1 MDIVKPPEPLQFSGN
16 LRRNW
21 HTFKQK
27 LELFFTATPTTPP
40 RSEAAKTAI
49 LLSAAGEEALDVYN
63 NFSFEAGESKEDYQ
77 TVLRKFEAYCV
88 DEGNEVYERH
98 VFRLRVQDEGE
109 PFEQY
114 LRQLKKQAK
123 LCNFGTLEESMIRDQ
138 VVFGTNNPKIREKML
153 REKDLTLQK
162 AEQMCKAAEVSA
174 RQNAAWSNDTLQVD
188 YAHKREHDRKPFR
201 CRQCNRAHAQ
211 GDCPAYGKICYACK
225 KPNHFAVC
233 CRRRQSR
240 QVDEVKEDKMEDGFD
255 ILDIGVCGISD
266 GAGADWTVSG
276 NIRGKEIRFK
286 VDTGSQANI
295 VPVTLYRRLK
305 NTASLQKSTAV
316 LKAYNGSAIKHVGVD
331 REILVLNGVAHVVTF
346 FVVKK
351 GRQAIL
357 GLQTCQQFGL
367 VPKAVDSVEWNETAP
382 EKAFPDLFQ
391 GTGCVGRQYRM
402 VLRADAV
409 PVVHPARRVPLAL
422 RDPLRQE
429 LERMEKAAIIKKVD
443 EPTEWF
449 VPGKDLL
456 LADMLSRAPV
466 PTQASSASS
475 EADCDIH
482 AVQVVS
488 SIVSTPMKERLE
500 KEIRDDPYLSEKM
513 AALRANCC
521 KADASAL
528 PCLNTTRIPVSQCE
542 SIANLRGERYCHLSK
557 RAVQFVC
564 TATTGHA
571 QQQ

>member
-1 MDIVKPPEPLQFSGN
+1 MLSAD
-16 LRRNW
+16 
-21 HTFKQK
+21 
-27 LELFFTATPTTPP
+27 ATGLT
-40 RSEAAKTAI
+40 SEAAKTAI

-63 NFSFEAGESKEDYQ
+63 NFSFEA
-77 TVLRKFEAYCV
+77 
-88 DEGNEVYERH
+88 
-98 VFRLRVQDEGE
+98 
-109 PFEQY
+109 
-114 LRQLKKQAK
+114 
-123 LCNFGTLEESMIRDQ
+123 
-138 VVFGTNNPKIREKML
+138 
-153 REKDLTLQK
+153 
-162 AEQMCKAAEVSA
+162 
-174 RQNAAWSNDTLQVD
+174 
-188 YAHKREHDRKPFR
+188 
-201 CRQCNRAHAQ
+201 
-211 GDCPAYGKICYACK
+211 
-225 KPNHFAVC
+225 
-233 CRRRQSR
+233 
-240 QVDEVKEDKMEDGFD
+240 
-255 ILDIGVCGISD
+255 
-266 GAGADWTVSG
+266 
-276 NIRGKEIRFK
+276 
-286 VDTGSQANI
+286 
-295 VPVTLYRRLK
+295 
-305 NTASLQKSTAV
+305 V

-331 REILVLNGVAHVVTF
+331 REIFVLNGVAHVVTF

-482 AVQVVS
+482 AVHVVS
-488 SIVSTPMKERLE
+488 SI
-500 KEIRDDPYLSEKM
+500 KM

>member
-1 MDIVKPPEPLQFSGN
+1 MNGFRAGLSTQDIMGQIQHDILGRGPIRATRTILGLGTIRVLGMLVQNNTQNSEAIQRLRTTAHQMNGLIRRIATRRRGMRETDLCRLTQALLLSRIVYSFPYYH
-16 LRRNW
+16 LRRKDEEVVNSVIRSAYKAAMGLPQFAS
-21 HTFKQK
+21 TQRLLQLGQK

-63 NFSFEAGESKEDYQ
+63 NFSFEA
-77 TVLRKFEAYCV
+77 
-88 DEGNEVYERH
+88 
-98 VFRLRVQDEGE
+98 
-109 PFEQY
+109 
-114 LRQLKKQAK
+114 
-123 LCNFGTLEESMIRDQ
+123 
-138 VVFGTNNPKIREKML
+138 
-153 REKDLTLQK
+153 
-162 AEQMCKAAEVSA
+162 
-174 RQNAAWSNDTLQVD
+174 
-188 YAHKREHDRKPFR
+188 
-201 CRQCNRAHAQ
+201 
-211 GDCPAYGKICYACK
+211 
-225 KPNHFAVC
+225 
-233 CRRRQSR
+233 
-240 QVDEVKEDKMEDGFD
+240 
-255 ILDIGVCGISD
+255 
-266 GAGADWTVSG
+266 
-276 NIRGKEIRFK
+276 
-286 VDTGSQANI
+286 
-295 VPVTLYRRLK
+295 VPVTHYRRLK

-528 PCLNTTRIPVSQCE
+528 PCLNTTRILVSQCE